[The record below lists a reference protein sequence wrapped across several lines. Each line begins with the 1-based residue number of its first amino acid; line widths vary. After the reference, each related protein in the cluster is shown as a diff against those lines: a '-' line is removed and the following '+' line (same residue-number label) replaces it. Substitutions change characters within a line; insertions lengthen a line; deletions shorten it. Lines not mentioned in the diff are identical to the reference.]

1 MTTCKKTRYGQRESA
16 AAVKR
21 RTGSF
26 SYQCASCN
34 QIHVSSD
41 KDKAGKTLLMS
52 NDGSKTLIYF
62 NSKIDKVG

>member
-1 MTTCKKTRYGQRESA
+1 MTTCNKTRYGQQEAA

-26 SYQCASCN
+26 SYQCASCDG
-34 QIHVSSD
+34 IHVDNS
-41 KDKAGKTLLMS
+41 DKAGKTLLAS
-52 NDGSKTLIYF
+52 NDGEKHLIYF